1 MSLKLARINLLIILV
16 IFYANLLFAN
26 QIIFEKIDLSND
38 SNAQKYISEIGDD
51 KKLNFINLFNK
62 KKYKDIENFLLVLP
76 TKSSNPIIQDLIFEI
91 LTTKKKIDKNFISSE
106 EDKKIFELNIN
117 KLFDTGRINKIE
129 LYYSQY
135 PELKK
140 NEFVLKK
147 MIEGN
152 LLRNRHNEA
161 CKILDNKSDKM
172 PEIFGKIL
180 IICDVI
186 NNRFEEAKLGLSLL
200 KELNEPGNIFF
211 IDLAYSLMS
220 EKEIIDSEGLKKQLN
235 EIKSLN
241 PIIMSSL
248 QFAEISPNYEQIEN
262 LSISGLLSI
271 LSNPTVD
278 TDFKI
283 YSSEILVKQERI
295 DVDMLSQAYQLSR
308 FKNSDV
314 ENSLTI
320 YKTLSPAKARPLLF
334 QSILKEKNAEQKL
347 KKIIALLKISQID
360 NMIGPISELVFD
372 LVPKE
377 KGLMSTEDALLL
389 SRMFQSKNK
398 IFEANELLNNIE
410 NKDFS
415 SEVYFRK
422 ISLLVKQFLNNG
434 YLDENKLRDYL
445 IGLNKN
451 KKITSEKLRKILM
464 VLVLNVELPQDII
477 SLISNFSFSE
487 SDKEEKGNLQY
498 LFLTDSFSNNK
509 DIFNSLDI
517 FFRIVSNK
525 DFEELSLLENYQVL
539 KILKNFSLD
548 NYYKTLLANML
559 Q

>member
-1 MSLKLARINLLIILV
+1 MSLKLARINLLIILL
-16 IFYANLLFAN
+16 IFHANSLFAN
-26 QIIFEKIDLSND
+26 QIIFDKIDLGND

-51 KKLNFINLFNK
+51 KKLNFVNLFNK
-62 KKYKDIENFLLVLP
+62 KNYKDIENFLLVLP

-314 ENSLTI
+314 ENSLTL

-334 QSILKEKNAEQKL
+334 QSILKENNAEQKL

-360 NMIGPISELVFD
+360 NMIGPISNLVFD

-445 IGLNKN
+445 IVLNKN

-477 SLISNFSFSE
+477 NLISNFSFSE

-517 FFRIVSNK
+517 FFKIVSNR

-548 NYYKTLLANML
+548 NYYKRLLENML

>member
-1 MSLKLARINLLIILV
+1 M
-16 IFYANLLFAN
+16 
-26 QIIFEKIDLSND
+26 
-38 SNAQKYISEIGDD
+38 
-51 KKLNFINLFNK
+51 
-62 KKYKDIENFLLVLP
+62 
-76 TKSSNPIIQDLIFEI
+76 
-91 LTTKKKIDKNFISSE
+91 
-106 EDKKIFELNIN
+106 
-117 KLFDTGRINKIE
+117 
-129 LYYSQY
+129 
-135 PELKK
+135 
-140 NEFVLKK
+140 
-147 MIEGN
+147 
-152 LLRNRHNEA
+152 
-161 CKILDNKSDKM
+161 
-172 PEIFGKIL
+172 
-180 IICDVI
+180 
-186 NNRFEEAKLGLSLL
+186 
-200 KELNEPGNIFF
+200 
-211 IDLAYSLMS
+211 
-220 EKEIIDSEGLKKQLN
+220 
-235 EIKSLN
+235 
-241 PIIMSSL
+241 
-248 QFAEISPNYEQIEN
+248 
-262 LSISGLLSI
+262 SI
-271 LSNPTVD
+271 LSNPTVN

-283 YSSEILVKQERI
+283 YSSEILVNPERI

-377 KGLMSTEDALLL
+377 KALMSTEDALIL
-389 SRMFQSKNK
+389 SRMFQFKNK

-477 SLISNFSFSE
+477 NLISNFSFSE

-548 NYYKTLLANML
+548 NYYKRLLENML

>member
-1 MSLKLARINLLIILV
+1 M

-62 KKYKDIENFLLVLP
+62 KNYKDIENFLLVLP

-91 LTTKKKIDKNFISSE
+91 LTTKKKIDKNFISLE

-152 LLRNRHNEA
+152 LLRNRHSEA

-360 NMIGPISELVFD
+360 NMIGPISNLVFD

-398 IFEANELLNNIE
+398 VFEANELLNNIE

-517 FFRIVSNK
+517 FFKIVSNR

-548 NYYKTLLANML
+548 NYYKRLLENML

>member
-1 MSLKLARINLLIILV
+1 MLI
-16 IFYANLLFAN
+16 FHANSLFAN
-26 QIIFEKIDLSND
+26 QIIFDKIDLGND

-62 KKYKDIENFLLVLP
+62 KNYKDIENFLLVLP

-91 LTTKKKIDKNFISSE
+91 LTTKKKIDKNFITSE

-152 LLRNRHNEA
+152 LLRNRHSEA

-248 QFAEISPNYEQIEN
+248 QFADNSPNYEQIEN

-360 NMIGPISELVFD
+360 NMIGPISNLVFD

-377 KGLMSTEDALLL
+377 KGLISTEDALIL
-389 SRMFQSKNK
+389 SRMFQFKNK

-477 SLISNFSFSE
+477 NLISNFSFSE

-548 NYYKTLLANML
+548 NYYKRLLENML

>member
-1 MSLKLARINLLIILV
+1 MW
-16 IFYANLLFAN
+16 IFYADLLFAN
-26 QIIFEKIDLSND
+26 QIIFDKIELGND
-38 SNAQKYISEIGDD
+38 SKAQKYISEIGDD
-51 KKLNFINLFNK
+51 KKLNFTDLFNK
-62 KKYKDIENFLLVLP
+62 KNYEDIENFLLILP
-76 TKSSNPIIQDLIFEI
+76 TKNSNPVIQDLIFQI
-91 LTTKKKIDKNFISSE
+91 LTTKKKIDKNFISPE
-106 EDKKIFELNIN
+106 EDNKIFELNIN

-140 NEFVLKK
+140 NEFILKK

-152 LLRNRHNEA
+152 LLRNRHSEA
-161 CKILDNKSDKM
+161 CNILDNKSDKM

-180 IICDVI
+180 IICDII
-186 NNRFEEAKLGLSLL
+186 NNRFEEAKLGLLLL

-211 IDLAYSLMS
+211 IDLAYLLMS

-278 TDFKI
+278 TDLKI

-308 FKNSDV
+308 FKSSDV
-314 ENSLTI
+314 ENSLKL

-360 NMIGPISELVFD
+360 NMIGPISNLVFD
-372 LVPKE
+372 LVPEE
-377 KGLMSTEDALLL
+377 KGLMSTEDTLLL
-389 SRMFQSKNK
+389 SRMYQSKNK
-398 IFEANELLNNIE
+398 IFEANEILNNIE

-422 ISLLVKQFLNNG
+422 IALLVKQFLNNG

-451 KKITSEKLRKILM
+451 KKITSEKLRKIFM
-464 VLVLNVELPQDII
+464 VLILNVELPQDIVN
-477 SLISNFSFSE
+477 LISNFSFSE

-498 LFLTDSFSNNK
+498 LFLTDQFSKNK

-517 FFRIVSNK
+517 FFKIVSNR

-539 KILKNFSLD
+539 KILKNLSLD
-548 NYYKTLLANML
+548 NYYKRLLENIL

>member
-1 MSLKLARINLLIILV
+1 MKENLILFTFLIIFSLITTPLIKNNSIFTPVNNELV
-16 IFYANLLFAN
+16 TYKV
-26 QIIFEKIDLSND
+26 QKGD
-38 SNAQKYISEIGDD
+38 SLWGIALKYDS
-51 KKLNFINLFNK
+51 
-62 KKYKDIENFLLVLP
+62 KDIENFLLVLP

-271 LSNPTVD
+271 LSNPTVN

-314 ENSLTI
+314 ENSLTL

-477 SLISNFSFSE
+477 NLISNFSFSE

-517 FFRIVSNK
+517 FFKIVSNR

-548 NYYKTLLANML
+548 NYYKRLLENIL